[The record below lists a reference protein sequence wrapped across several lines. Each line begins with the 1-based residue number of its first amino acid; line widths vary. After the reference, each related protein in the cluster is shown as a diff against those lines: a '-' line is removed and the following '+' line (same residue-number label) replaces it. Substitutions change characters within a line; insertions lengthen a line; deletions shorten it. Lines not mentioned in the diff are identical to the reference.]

1 MVVSNFAE
9 GNMELETANPRC
21 APALCGPEAVDNVW
35 TQAVLLKNS
44 SFSDD
49 MAGLASDV
57 LFISIG
63 ECPLNNLSPKRLMS
77 AFAGGRSVK
86 EIVEQ

>member
-1 MVVSNFAE
+1 MSH
-9 GNMELETANPRC
+9 GGM
-21 APALCGPEAVDNVW
+21 AV
-35 TQAVLLKNS
+35 

-86 EIVEQ
+86 EIVEQYHQPTPATSATLQVSMPFNYKS